1 MNRANF
7 SFTKEQLKNTGIS
20 KEIEEMKKI
29 LIAGGT
35 GFVGKQLID
44 FLVGKSYSIHVLT
57 RKPSAN
63 STENICFFR
72 WDVERQYI
80 DKKAFEGVEIL
91 INLTGANIGEKR
103 WTNDRKKEI
112 IDSRIKSINLLYQ
125 YISEN
130 KFNINTFIS
139 SSAVGFYGAVTTEK
153 TFAETS
159 ESGNNFL
166 ASVCQKWEDAALKF
180 KDLGVS
186 TVILRKGVILGK
198 EGGMVKKL
206 SPLAQLGINV
216 SLGSGEQYLPWID
229 IRDLLRLY
237 DFFLSNPQLSG
248 IYNAVATEQITMN
261 DFSKVLL
268 KSFGKKS
275 FLPNAPAFVIRLLFG
290 EMAVM
295 LLEGSKVSNDKLK
308 STGFS
313 FEFDTIE
320 KSL

>member
-1 MNRANF
+1 
-7 SFTKEQLKNTGIS
+7 
-20 KEIEEMKKI
+20 MKKI

-35 GFVGKQLID
+35 GFVGKQLIP
-44 FLVGKSYSIHVLT
+44 FLVEKGYSIHVLT

-63 STENICFFR
+63 SSENIRFFQ
-72 WDVERQYI
+72 WDIESQYI

-103 WTNDRKKEI
+103 WTEQRKKEI
-112 IDSRIKSINLLYQ
+112 IDSRINSIDVLYQ

-139 SSAVGFYGAVTTEK
+139 SSAVGFYGAVTTDK
-153 TFAETS
+153 TFVETS
-159 ESGNNFL
+159 ESGNDFL
-166 ASVCQKWEDAALKF
+166 ASVSQKWEDATLKF
-180 KDLGVS
+180 NDLGIR

-206 SPLAQLGINV
+206 SPLAKLGINV
-216 SLGSGEQYLPWID
+216 SLGSGKQYLPWID
-229 IRDLLRLY
+229 IRDLVKLY
-237 DFFLSNPQLSG
+237 NFILSNAQLNG
-248 IYNAVATEQITMN
+248 IYNAVATEQMTMN
-261 DFSKVLL
+261 DFSKALL

-295 LLEGSKVSNDKLK
+295 LLEGSKVSNEKLK
-308 STGFS
+308 TTGFI
-313 FEFDTIE
+313 FEFDTIG

>member
-1 MNRANF
+1 
-7 SFTKEQLKNTGIS
+7 
-20 KEIEEMKKI
+20 MKKI

-35 GFVGKQLID
+35 GFVGKQLIP
-44 FLVGKSYSIHVLT
+44 FLVEKGYSIHVLT

-72 WDVERQYI
+72 WDIERQYI

-103 WTNDRKKEI
+103 WTEQRKKEI
-112 IDSRIKSINLLYQ
+112 IDSRINSIDVLYQ

-139 SSAVGFYGAVTTEK
+139 SSAVGFYGAVTTDK
-153 TFAETS
+153 TFVETS
-159 ESGNNFL
+159 ESGNDFL

-180 KDLGVS
+180 NDLGIR
-186 TVILRKGVILGK
+186 TIILRKGVILGK

-206 SPLAQLGINV
+206 SSLAKLGINV
-216 SLGSGEQYLPWID
+216 SLGSGKQYLPWID
-229 IRDLLRLY
+229 IRDLVKLY
-237 DFFLSNPQLSG
+237 NFILSNAQLNG
-248 IYNAVATEQITMN
+248 IYNAVATEQMTMN
-261 DFSKVLL
+261 DFSKALL

-295 LLEGSKVSNDKLK
+295 LLEGSKVSNEKLK
-308 STGFS
+308 NTGFY

-320 KSL
+320 RSLCL

>member
-44 FLVGKSYSIHVLT
+44 FLVGKGYSIHVLT

-91 INLTGANIGEKR
+91 INLAGANIGEKR

-180 KDLGVS
+180 KDLGVR

>member
-180 KDLGVS
+180 KDLGVR

-295 LLEGSKVSNDKLK
+295 LLEGSKVSNEKLK
-308 STGFS
+308 TTGFS

>member
-1 MNRANF
+1 MGYW
-7 SFTKEQLKNTGIS
+7 TT
-20 KEIEEMKKI
+20 
-29 LIAGGT
+29 
-35 GFVGKQLID
+35 
-44 FLVGKSYSIHVLT
+44 IH
-57 RKPSAN
+57 
-63 STENICFFR
+63 
-72 WDVERQYI
+72 RQ
-80 DKKAFEGVEIL
+80 KAFEGVEIL
-91 INLTGANIGEKR
+91 INLTGASIGEKR

-139 SSAVGFYGAVTTEK
+139 SSAVGFYGAVTTDK

-159 ESGNNFL
+159 ESGNDFL
-166 ASVCQKWEDAALKF
+166 ASVCQKWENAALEF
-180 KDLGVS
+180 KDLGVR

-206 SPLAQLGINV
+206 SPLAKLGINV
-216 SLGSGEQYLPWID
+216 SLGSGKQYLPWID

-237 DFFLSNPQLSG
+237 EFILSNAQLNG
-248 IYNAVATEQITMN
+248 IYNAVATDQITMN
-261 DFSKVLL
+261 NFSKALL
-268 KSFGKKS
+268 KSFGNKS

-295 LLEGSKVSNDKLK
+295 LLEGSKVSNEKLK
-308 STGFS
+308 TTGFS

-320 KSL
+320 KSLWVCSEGEI

>member
-1 MNRANF
+1 
-7 SFTKEQLKNTGIS
+7 
-20 KEIEEMKKI
+20 MKKI
-29 LIAGGT
+29 LITGGT
-35 GFVGKQLID
+35 GFVGKQLIP
-44 FLVGKSYSIHVLT
+44 FLVEKGYSIHVLT

-63 STENICFFR
+63 SLKNICFFQ
-72 WDVERQYI
+72 WDIERQYI

-103 WTNDRKKEI
+103 WTEQRKKEI
-112 IDSRIKSINLLYQ
+112 IDSRIKSIDLLYQ

-130 KFNINTFIS
+130 KFNINIFIS
-139 SSAVGFYGAVTTEK
+139 SSAVGFYGAVTTDK
-153 TFAETS
+153 TFVETS
-159 ESGNNFL
+159 ESGNDFL
-166 ASVCQKWEDAALKF
+166 ASVSQKWEDATLKF
-180 KDLGVS
+180 NDLGIR

-206 SPLAQLGINV
+206 SPLAKLGINV
-216 SLGSGEQYLPWID
+216 SLGSGKQYLPWIN

-237 DFFLSNPQLSG
+237 EFILSNAQLNG
-248 IYNAVATEQITMN
+248 IYNAVATDQITMN
-261 DFSKVLL
+261 NFSKALL

-275 FLPNAPAFVIRLLFG
+275 FLPNVPAFVIRLLFG

-295 LLEGSKVSNDKLK
+295 LLEGSKVSNEKLK
-308 STGFS
+308 TTGFS

>member
-1 MNRANF
+1 
-7 SFTKEQLKNTGIS
+7 
-20 KEIEEMKKI
+20 MKKI

-44 FLVGKSYSIHVLT
+44 FLVGKGYSIHVLT
-57 RKPSAN
+57 RKPRATS
-63 STENICFFR
+63 SKNICFFQ
-72 WDVERQYI
+72 WEIERQYI
-80 DKKAFEGVEIL
+80 DKTAFEGVEIL

-139 SSAVGFYGAVTTEK
+139 SSAIGFYGAVKTDK

-159 ESGNNFL
+159 ESGNDFL
-166 ASVCQKWEDAALKF
+166 ASVCQQWENAALKF
-180 KDLGVS
+180 NDLGVR

-198 EGGMVKKL
+198 EGGMAQKL
-206 SPLAQLGINV
+206 TPLAKLGINV
-216 SLGSGEQYLPWID
+216 SLGSGKQYLPWID

-237 DFFLSNPQLSG
+237 EFILSKAQLNG
-248 IYNAVATEQITMN
+248 IYNTVATEQITMN
-261 DFSKVLL
+261 NFSKALL

-275 FLPNAPAFVIRLLFG
+275 FLPNVPAFVIRLLFG

-320 KSL
+320 KSLCL

>member
-1 MNRANF
+1 
-7 SFTKEQLKNTGIS
+7 
-20 KEIEEMKKI
+20 MKKI
-29 LIAGGT
+29 LITGGT
-35 GFVGKQLID
+35 GFVGKQLIP
-44 FLVGKSYSIHVLT
+44 FLVEKGYSIHVLT

-63 STENICFFR
+63 SLKNICFFQ
-72 WDVERQYI
+72 WDIERQYI

-103 WTNDRKKEI
+103 WTEQRKKEI
-112 IDSRIKSINLLYQ
+112 IDSRIKSIDLLYQ

-139 SSAVGFYGAVTTEK
+139 SSAVGFYGAVTTDK
-153 TFAETS
+153 TFVETS
-159 ESGNNFL
+159 ESGNDFL
-166 ASVCQKWEDAALKF
+166 ASVSQKWEDATLEF
-180 KDLGVS
+180 KDLGVR

-206 SPLAQLGINV
+206 SPLAKLGINV
-216 SLGSGEQYLPWID
+216 SLGSGKQYLPWID
-229 IRDLLRLY
+229 IRDLVKLY
-237 DFFLSNPQLSG
+237 NFILSNAQLNG
-248 IYNAVATEQITMN
+248 IYNAVATEQMTMN
-261 DFSKVLL
+261 DFSKALL

-295 LLEGSKVSNDKLK
+295 LLEGSKVSNEKLK
-308 STGFS
+308 NTGFY

-320 KSL
+320 RSLCL

>member
-1 MNRANF
+1 
-7 SFTKEQLKNTGIS
+7 
-20 KEIEEMKKI
+20 MKKI

-35 GFVGKQLID
+35 GFVGKQLIP
-44 FLVGKSYSIHVLT
+44 FLVEKGYSIHVLT

-63 STENICFFR
+63 SSKNIRFFQ
-72 WDVERQYI
+72 WEIERQYI

-103 WTNDRKKEI
+103 WTEQRKKEI
-112 IDSRIKSINLLYQ
+112 IDSRINSIDVLYQ

-139 SSAVGFYGAVTTEK
+139 SSAVGFYGAVTTDK
-153 TFAETS
+153 TFVETS
-159 ESGNNFL
+159 ENGNDFL

-180 KDLGVS
+180 NDLGS
-186 TVILRKGVILGK
+186 RTIILRKGVILGK

-206 SPLAQLGINV
+206 SPLAKLGINV
-216 SLGSGEQYLPWID
+216 SLGSGKQYLPWID
-229 IRDLLRLY
+229 IRDLVRLY
-237 DFFLSNPQLSG
+237 YFILSNTQLKG
-248 IYNAVATEQITMN
+248 IFNAVATEQITMS
-261 DFSKVLL
+261 DLSKALL
-268 KSFGKKS
+268 QAFGKKS

-295 LLEGSKVSNDKLK
+295 LLEGSKVSNEKLK
-308 STGFS
+308 TTGFI
-313 FEFDTIE
+313 FEFDTIG

>member
-44 FLVGKSYSIHVLT
+44 FLVGKGYSIHVLT

-180 KDLGVS
+180 KDLGVR

>member
-1 MNRANF
+1 
-7 SFTKEQLKNTGIS
+7 
-20 KEIEEMKKI
+20 MKKI

-35 GFVGKQLID
+35 GFVGKQLIP
-44 FLVGKSYSIHVLT
+44 FLVEKGYSIHVLS

-72 WDVERQYI
+72 WDIERQYI

-103 WTNDRKKEI
+103 WTEQRKKEI
-112 IDSRIKSINLLYQ
+112 IDSRINSIDVLYQ

-139 SSAVGFYGAVTTEK
+139 SSAVGFYGAVTTDK
-153 TFAETS
+153 TFVETS
-159 ESGNNFL
+159 ENGNDFL

-180 KDLGVS
+180 NDLGIR
-186 TVILRKGVILGK
+186 TIILRKGVILGK

-206 SPLAQLGINV
+206 SPLAKLGINV
-216 SLGSGEQYLPWID
+216 SLGSGKQYLPWID
-229 IRDLLRLY
+229 IRDLVRLY
-237 DFFLSNPQLSG
+237 DFILSNTQLKG
-248 IYNAVATEQITMN
+248 IFNAVATEQITMS
-261 DFSKVLL
+261 DLSKALL
-268 KSFGKKS
+268 QAFGKKS

-295 LLEGSKVSNDKLK
+295 LLEGSKVSNEKLK
-308 STGFS
+308 TTGFI
-313 FEFDTIE
+313 FEFDTIG

>member
-1 MNRANF
+1 
-7 SFTKEQLKNTGIS
+7 
-20 KEIEEMKKI
+20 MKKI

-35 GFVGKQLID
+35 GFVGKQFIP
-44 FLVGKSYSIHVLT
+44 FLVEKGYSIHVLT

-63 STENICFFR
+63 SIENICFFQ
-72 WDVERQYI
+72 WDIERQYI
-80 DKKAFEGVEIL
+80 NKKAFEGVEIL

-112 IDSRIKSINLLYQ
+112 IDSRIKSISLLYQ

-130 KFNINTFIS
+130 KFNINTFIL

-159 ESGNNFL
+159 ERGNDFL
-166 ASVCQKWEDAALKF
+166 ASVCQKWENAALKF
-180 KDLGVS
+180 NDLGVR

-198 EGGMVKKL
+198 DGGMVKKL
-206 SPLAQLGINV
+206 SPLAKLGINV

-229 IRDLLRLY
+229 IRDLVKLY
-237 DFFLSNPQLSG
+237 NFILSNAQLNG
-248 IYNAVATEQITMN
+248 IYNAVATEQMTMN
-261 DFSKVLL
+261 DFSKALL

-295 LLEGSKVSNDKLK
+295 LLEGSKVSNEKLK
-308 STGFS
+308 NTGFY

-320 KSL
+320 RSLCL

>member
-1 MNRANF
+1 
-7 SFTKEQLKNTGIS
+7 
-20 KEIEEMKKI
+20 MKKI
-29 LIAGGT
+29 LITGGT
-35 GFVGKQLID
+35 GFVGKQLIP
-44 FLVGKSYSIHVLT
+44 FLVEKGYSIHVLT

-63 STENICFFR
+63 SLKNICFFQ
-72 WDVERQYI
+72 WDIERQYI

-103 WTNDRKKEI
+103 WTEQRKKEI
-112 IDSRIKSINLLYQ
+112 IDSRINSIDVLYQ

-139 SSAVGFYGAVTTEK
+139 SSAVGFYGAVTTDK
-153 TFAETS
+153 TFVETS
-159 ESGNNFL
+159 ESGNDFL
-166 ASVCQKWEDAALKF
+166 ASVSQKWEDATLKF
-180 KDLGVS
+180 NDLGIR

-206 SPLAQLGINV
+206 SPLAKLGINV
-216 SLGSGEQYLPWID
+216 SLGSGKQYLPWID
-229 IRDLLRLY
+229 IRDLVRLY
-237 DFFLSNPQLSG
+237 DFFLSNAQLSG
-248 IYNAVATEQITMN
+248 IYNAVATEQITMS
-261 DFSKVLL
+261 DLSKALL
-268 KSFGKKS
+268 QAFGKKS

-295 LLEGSKVSNDKLK
+295 LLEGSKVSNEKLK
-308 STGFS
+308 TTGFS

>member
-1 MNRANF
+1 
-7 SFTKEQLKNTGIS
+7 
-20 KEIEEMKKI
+20 MKKI

-35 GFVGKQLID
+35 GFVGKQLIP
-44 FLVGKSYSIHVLT
+44 FLVEKGYSIHVLT

-72 WDVERQYI
+72 WEIERQYI

-103 WTNDRKKEI
+103 WTEQRKKEI
-112 IDSRIKSINLLYQ
+112 IDSRINSIDVLYQ

-139 SSAVGFYGAVTTEK
+139 SSAVGFYGAVTTDK
-153 TFAETS
+153 TFVETS
-159 ESGNNFL
+159 ESGNDFL

-180 KDLGVS
+180 NDLGIR
-186 TVILRKGVILGK
+186 TIILRKGVILGK
-198 EGGMVKKL
+198 DGGMVKKL
-206 SPLAQLGINV
+206 SPLAKLGINV
-216 SLGSGEQYLPWID
+216 SLGSGKQYLPWID
-229 IRDLLRLY
+229 IRDLVRLY
-237 DFFLSNPQLSG
+237 DFILSNTQLKG
-248 IYNAVATEQITMN
+248 IFNAVATEQITMN
-261 DFSKVLL
+261 DLSKALL
-268 KSFGKKS
+268 QAFGKKS

-295 LLEGSKVSNDKLK
+295 LLEGSKVSNEKLK
-308 STGFS
+308 TTGFI
-313 FEFDTIE
+313 FEFDRIG

>member
-1 MNRANF
+1 
-7 SFTKEQLKNTGIS
+7 
-20 KEIEEMKKI
+20 MKKI
-29 LIAGGT
+29 LITGGT
-35 GFVGKQLID
+35 GFVGKQLIP
-44 FLVGKSYSIHVLT
+44 FLVEKGYSIHVLT

-63 STENICFFR
+63 SLKNICFFQ
-72 WDVERQYI
+72 WDIERQYI

-103 WTNDRKKEI
+103 WTEQRKKEI
-112 IDSRIKSINLLYQ
+112 IDSRIKSIDLFYQ

-130 KFNINTFIS
+130 KFNINIFIS
-139 SSAVGFYGAVTTEK
+139 SSAIGFYGAVTTDK

-159 ESGNNFL
+159 ESGNDFL

-180 KDLGVS
+180 NDLGIR
-186 TVILRKGVILGK
+186 TIILRKGVILGK
-198 EGGMVKKL
+198 DGGMVKKL
-206 SPLAQLGINV
+206 SPLAKLGINV

-229 IRDLLRLY
+229 IRDLVRLY
-237 DFFLSNPQLSG
+237 DFILSNTQLKG
-248 IYNAVATEQITMN
+248 IFNGVATEQITMN

-295 LLEGSKVSNDKLK
+295 LLEGSKVSNEKLE
-308 STGFS
+308 STGFY

-320 KSL
+320 KSLCL

>member
-166 ASVCQKWEDAALKF
+166 ASVCQIWEDAALKF

>member
-1 MNRANF
+1 
-7 SFTKEQLKNTGIS
+7 
-20 KEIEEMKKI
+20 MKKI

-35 GFVGKQLID
+35 GFVGKQLIN
-44 FLVGKSYSIHVLT
+44 FLVGKGYFIHVLT

-63 STENICFFR
+63 SIENICFFQ
-72 WDVERQYI
+72 WDIERQYI
-80 DKKAFEGVEIL
+80 NKKAFEGVEIL

-130 KFNINTFIS
+130 KFNINTFIL

-159 ESGNNFL
+159 ERGNDFL
-166 ASVCQKWEDAALKF
+166 ASVCQKWENAALKF
-180 KDLGVS
+180 NDLGVR

-198 EGGMVKKL
+198 DGGMVKKL
-206 SPLAQLGINV
+206 SPLAKLGINV

-229 IRDLLRLY
+229 IRDLVKLY
-237 DFFLSNPQLSG
+237 NFILSNAQLNG
-248 IYNAVATEQITMN
+248 IYNAVATEQMTMN
-261 DFSKVLL
+261 DFSKALL

-295 LLEGSKVSNDKLK
+295 LLEGSKVSNEKLK
-308 STGFS
+308 NTGFY

-320 KSL
+320 RSLCL